1 MCASISL
8 GSQNFT
14 PQYITDSIE
23 FKMEVSNPSLVKSI
37 HNIKV
42 SIAGMWNFDM
52 NYQSIYDFEAQR
64 ELNIWKGRSYNGAIL
79 LCFFWSTDDH
89 RMIF

>member
-42 SIAGMWNFDM
+42 SIAGMCNYDM
-52 NYQSIYDFEAQR
+52 NYQHISQIHA
-64 ELNIWKGRSYNGAIL
+64 LKGFKCQHNYLKEYTKI
-79 LCFFWSTDDH
+79 
-89 RMIF
+89 